1 VNKRLCNKRVCHEA
15 ALMITNHCIELL
27 SNVLDDVQKQQ
38 AREGIYEI
46 CLAGIEC
53 YETQVDRMQRRLRPL
68 EN

>member
-1 VNKRLCNKRVCHEA
+1 MNQRLQREI
-15 ALMITNHCIELL
+15 ALVIMQHCSELL
-27 SNVLDDVQKQQ
+27 CNVLDEDQMLQ
-38 AREGIYEI
+38 AREGIYAI